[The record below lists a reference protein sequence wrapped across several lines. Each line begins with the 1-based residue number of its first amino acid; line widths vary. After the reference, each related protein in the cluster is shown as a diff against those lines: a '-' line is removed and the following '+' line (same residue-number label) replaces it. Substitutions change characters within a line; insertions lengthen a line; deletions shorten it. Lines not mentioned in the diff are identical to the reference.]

1 MTVIEAVLTVL
12 RDQAAPMSG
21 AEVLAEI
28 EKRKLYSF
36 KTKDALNVVRAQLRR
51 HSEGYDRPDASAE
64 KLVRQVSRDAFV
76 LLPK

>member
-12 RDQAAPMSG
+12 RNQTAPMSA

-28 EKRKLYSF
+28 EKRELYAF

-64 KLVRQVSRDAFV
+64 KLVRQISRDAFV
-76 LLPK
+76 PLAK

>member
-1 MTVIEAVLTVL
+1 MTVIEAVLAVL
-12 RDQAAPMSG
+12 HDQKAPMS
-21 AEVLAEI
+21 ASQVLAEI

-36 KTKDALNVVRAQLRR
+36 KTKDSLNVVRAQLRR

-76 LLPK
+76 PLPK